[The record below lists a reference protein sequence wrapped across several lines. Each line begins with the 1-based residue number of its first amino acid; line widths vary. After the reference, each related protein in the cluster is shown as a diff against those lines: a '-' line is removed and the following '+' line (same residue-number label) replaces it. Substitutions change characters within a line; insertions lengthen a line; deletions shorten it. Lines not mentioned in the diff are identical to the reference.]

1 MKYGKVVEG
10 IFAKKLNRF
19 VAEVYI
25 NGELE
30 KVHIKNT
37 GRLTE
42 ILKPGVPLS
51 LETSDNPN
59 RKTRF
64 SIIAARKEERWVNID
79 SQIPNKLVYDALAAG
94 KIKEFHGIRD
104 LKREARFGNSRLD
117 LFYYRDER
125 GGFIEVK
132 GVTLEQDGLAMFPDA
147 PKTRGTKHVET
158 LIQAVQEGYEATVLF
173 VIQMKGCHSFTSH
186 RVMDPHF
193 HEALQEA
200 EHLGVRILAY
210 DSHVTAST
218 IQLDR
223 LLPIV

>member
-1 MKYGKVVEG
+1 M
-10 IFAKKLNRF
+10 
-19 VAEVYI
+19 
-25 NGELE
+25 
-30 KVHIKNT
+30 
-37 GRLTE
+37 
-42 ILKPGVPLS
+42 
-51 LETSDNPN
+51 
-59 RKTRF
+59 
-64 SIIAARKEERWVNID
+64 
-79 SQIPNKLVYDALAAG
+79 
-94 KIKEFHGIRD
+94 KEFHGIRD
-104 LKREARFGNSRLD
+104 LKREARFGNSRFD

-147 PKTRGTKHVET
+147 PTTRGTKHVET

-173 VIQMKGCHSFTSH
+173 VIQMKAVIIYVTSRH
-186 RVMDPHF
+186 GPHF

-223 LLPIV
+223 LLPLYNPFTDFFSCAFYWND

>member
-1 MKYGKVVEG
+1 MQYRKVVEG

-25 NGELE
+25 AGELE

-42 ILKPGVPLS
+42 ILQPGAVLA

-59 RKTRF
+59 RKTRY
-64 SIIAARKEERWVNID
+64 SIIAARKGARWINID
-79 SQIPNKLVYDALAAG
+79 SQISNQLVYDALVAG
-94 KIKEFHGIRD
+94 NIQEFHGIRD
-104 LKREARFGNSRLD
+104 LKREATFGNSRFD
-117 LFYYRDER
+117 LFYYRGAR

-132 GVTLEQDGLAMFPDA
+132 GVTLERDGLAMFPDA
-147 PKTRGTKHVET
+147 PTIRGRKHVET
-158 LIQAVQEGYEATVLF
+158 LIEAMQAGYEATVLF
-173 VIQMKGCHSFTSH
+173 VIQMKGCHSFTPH
-186 RVMDPHF
+186 YAMDPAF

-210 DSHVTAST
+210 ECYVTEST

-223 LLPIV
+223 PIPMI